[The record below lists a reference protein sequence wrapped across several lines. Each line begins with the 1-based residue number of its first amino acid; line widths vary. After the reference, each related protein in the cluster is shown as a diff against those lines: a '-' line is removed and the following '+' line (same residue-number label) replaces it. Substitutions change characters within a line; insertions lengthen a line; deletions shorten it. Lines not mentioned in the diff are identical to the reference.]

1 MSSEELTLWGAGTV
15 RQLRPHWMLAEMG
28 LDYEFIPVL
37 PRSGETYDPEFLK
50 INPRHKIPV
59 LRHRKF
65 ILCESAAILQYLSEA
80 FEAPPGF
87 YVPTNPV
94 DRARVNE
101 WCFFIMSELDA
112 HALYVIRR
120 HTDLKDLYGE
130 ATTAVEAARAYF
142 RDQFEPV
149 APRLAQSGQFLFGD
163 RVSIADILLGTTL
176 DWAIAYSIPIPDVA
190 RAYRERL
197 VSRPAYRRAVVRAFP
212 ARSSMNGGE

>member
-28 LDYEFIPVL
+28 LDYEFIAVL

-65 ILCESAAILQYLSEA
+65 IPCESAAILQYLSEA

-87 YVPTNPV
+87 HVPINPV
-94 DRARVNE
+94 ARARVNE

-120 HTDLKDLYGE
+120 HTDLKNLYGE
-130 ATTAVEAARAYF
+130 APTAVEAARAYF

-149 APRLAQSGQFLFGD
+149 APRLAQSGQFLFGE
-163 RVSIADILLGTTL
+163 RLSIADILLGTTL
-176 DWAIAYSIPIPDVA
+176 DWAIAYGIPIPDVA
-190 RAYRERL
+190 RAYRQRL
-197 VSRPAYRRAVVRAFP
+197 VSRPTYKRAVVRASRRNP
-212 ARSSMNGGE
+212 Q

>member
-28 LDYEFIPVL
+28 LDYEFIAVL

-65 ILCESAAILQYLSEA
+65 IPCESAAILQYLSEA

-87 YVPTNPV
+87 HVPINPV
-94 DRARVNE
+94 ARARVNE

-120 HTDLKDLYGE
+120 HTDLKNLYGE
-130 ATTAVEAARAYF
+130 APTASCLGQHWTGRSPTAF
-142 RDQFEPV
+142 RSPMWLVHTASDW
-149 APRLAQSGQFLFGD
+149 SHGQL
-163 RVSIADILLGTTL
+163 TN
-176 DWAIAYSIPIPDVA
+176 
-190 RAYRERL
+190 
-197 VSRPAYRRAVVRAFP
+197 VR
-212 ARSSMNGGE
+212 S